1 MNMYEPNLFERG
13 LGEKEKK
20 QLPCI
25 IQTETVYLK
34 NPQTKTNIPGEN
46 LTVGKF
52 SRSKF
57 GTIFMTHTIHVWHII
72 YIYIP
77 TWMVAMYGIF
87 IYIWL
92 ILMVFIQCTL
102 TKCRCKM

>member
-34 NPQTKTNIPGEN
+34 NPQKKTNIPGEN

-57 GTIFMTHTIHVWHII
+57 GTIFMTHTIHVWHIFTHI
-72 YIYIP
+72 LL
-77 TWMVAMYGIF
+77 VFHGCKHRKNVGIF
-87 IYIWL
+87 TIPSWWFQPI
-92 ILMVFIQCTL
+92 
-102 TKCRCKM
+102 